1 MKSREQL
8 YKENFLNIAQ
18 IQRLFGLSYSKAK
31 KAYDLADEFDDKT
44 LKEFRVEDKK
54 VRRTTVLKVVG
65 ITDKELAR
73 SIF

>member
-18 IQRLFGLSYSKAK
+18 IQRLFGLSYNKAK
-31 KAYDLADEFDDKT
+31 KAYDLADEFDDKA